1 MLTLPFDGALAT
13 PVVMIALV
21 IAVIVWMLRLAVGPF
36 GHVTLLPWHQAYMRR
51 PTWLRLTLQGIA
63 LAIML
68 LAVASLMGL
77 VQFQ

>member
-1 MLTLPFDGALAT
+1 
-13 PVVMIALV
+13 
-21 IAVIVWMLRLAVGPF
+21 MLRLAVGPF

-51 PTWLRLTLQGIA
+51 PTWLRLTLQGLA